1 MSTSVPLSK
10 EKSEPEAVGIL
21 SAADALN
28 LLISLPS
35 GVAGKLGVQGADAT
49 DLHPDGR
56 GTVRVAGVELEVGG
70 AGCLHVC
77 PVVQVR
83 PNHEANLS
91 ISIGLAGRCL
101 SGCQCCFD
109 QLATLLKEETLRTI
123 KVAQSKPL
131 NVCGAGLIELKS
143 GAVGCGQSRS
153 GHEVRCFD
161 SYRIQQNDPRSTA
174 TRPVR

>member
-35 GVAGKLGVQGADAT
+35 GVAGKLSVQGADAT

-56 GTVRVAGVELEVGG
+56 GTVRVAGVELE
-70 AGCLHVC
+70 
-77 PVVQVR
+77 
-83 PNHEANLS
+83 
-91 ISIGLAGRCL
+91 IG
-101 SGCQCCFD
+101 
-109 QLATLLKEETLRTI
+109 
-123 KVAQSKPL
+123 
-131 NVCGAGLIELKS
+131 GAGLIELKS

-161 SYRIQQNDPRSTA
+161 SYRIQQNDPRSTG